1 MRLPEYNNFEEK
13 KEYFRIIQ
21 IDTIEEFKKIFD
33 LHSDSKGIYRGVST
47 ASYKIYSSLQRQ
59 NITNNIENFSINDY
73 ITRVRKEP
81 LIKKYFELF
90 KIPPSK
96 LSVWSYLQHYGA
108 PTPYIDF
115 TFDIK
120 KALYF
125 AIEKFDL
132 AKFENKNNELID
144 RFSLFHIDKNDLDLI
159 SIDKVFESF
168 KEYIRLS
175 TEIFEEY
182 SENGDNYD
190 YDLLIEHYDKM
201 FDINI
206 LEVFLVEHKEN
217 FTDIYNTYNNIRIVA
232 QDGLFINNSYDLLPL
247 EEALK
252 KFFIVATQFQYSPWD
267 EVDTPE
273 ARKINDEYM
282 ETLEK
287 NGQFQKRLD
296 KNIIISYDIKKE
308 LIPEIKELI
317 SLQKKDIYPNQSELV
332 WEIYKEVENEIK
344 NKPAYNSGL

>member
-252 KFFIVATQFQYSPWD
+252 KFFIVAT
-267 EVDTPE
+267 
-273 ARKINDEYM
+273 
-282 ETLEK
+282 
-287 NGQFQKRLD
+287 
-296 KNIIISYDIKKE
+296 
-308 LIPEIKELI
+308 
-317 SLQKKDIYPNQSELV
+317 
-332 WEIYKEVENEIK
+332 
-344 NKPAYNSGL
+344 

>member
-59 NITNNIENFSINDY
+59 NITNNIENFSIIDY
-73 ITRVRKEP
+73 FSRVRTEP